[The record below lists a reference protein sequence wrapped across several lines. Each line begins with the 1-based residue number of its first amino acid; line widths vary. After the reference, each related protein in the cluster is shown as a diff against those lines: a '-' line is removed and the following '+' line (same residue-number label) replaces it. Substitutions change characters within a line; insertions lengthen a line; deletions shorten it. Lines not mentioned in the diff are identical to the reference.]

1 MTYSFLN
8 LFFNSKIFDFLPS
21 ILVKKIFKIS
31 KIFFCESNLQEL
43 PKNNHPLQI
52 DYEKELKRFEIFS
65 KNKIKPFIS
74 YSHLLDVLKIY
85 SYENKK
91 IIFYD
96 FGANTLELFC
106 YLSDQIDN
114 LEYYYYDQSE
124 NLFITEKIKNEK
136 KINKLNIDIQFDK
149 GNNLDF
155 LYFGSVIQYLQ
166 NYRSLLSNFFGKTKY
181 IIIAQTPFFSNNKNS
196 KDLVAK
202 QLNLHPII
210 NYLYLINFDNF
221 INFMKLNNYILIS
234 KTFNRVTKFVNFK
247 NFNKQ
252 YKELDMYDL
261 IFQYDVK

>member
-1 MTYSFLN
+1 M
-8 LFFNSKIFDFLPS
+8 
-21 ILVKKIFKIS
+21 
-31 KIFFCESNLQEL
+31 
-43 PKNNHPLQI
+43 
-52 DYEKELKRFEIFS
+52 
-65 KNKIKPFIS
+65 
-74 YSHLLDVLKIY
+74 DVLKIY

-136 KINKLNIDIQFDK
+136 KIDKLNIDIQFDK

-196 KDLVAK
+196 KDLIAK